1 MVRKRRRNAQA
12 HEMLQFDHPA
22 QRDPRVRSLYV
33 VARPI
38 RKMGRLK
45 LSFLSDGSYPFCHWG
60 LFISPHNEN
69 DLLKNMLQQSQS
81 IHEAGYPGL
90 GTMVEL
96 QQSPQGNKPNVISD
110 FQICS
115 WEQAVFA
122 YSGETEMSDEEIV
135 EHGMKEFILEA
146 DL

>member
-1 MVRKRRRNAQA
+1 MVRERRRNAQA
-12 HEMLQFDHPA
+12 HEMAQFDHPA
-22 QRDPRVRSLYV
+22 QQDPPVRSLYV

-38 RKMGRLK
+38 RTMGRLK

-69 DLLKNMLQQSQS
+69 DLLQNMLQQSQS
-81 IHEAGYPGL
+81 IDEAEYPGL

-96 QQSPQGNKPNVISD
+96 QQTPQGNKPNVVSD

-115 WEQAVFA
+115 WEHAVFA
-122 YSGETEMSDEEIV
+122 FVGETEMSDEEIV
-135 EHGMKEFILEA
+135 KHGMKESISEA